1 MLRVFFSPMNH
12 GNGIPA
18 LWRKW
23 PRPILAAGLGTA
35 LCLTAFAGLAGAQRD
50 ARVLHR
56 NLPELVGDSYTI
68 VLGRVVSVK
77 AEPHPQL
84 QNLQTLV
91 VTLQVSEVWK
101 GQAGS
106 TFTFRAFV
114 SHPLDFKE
122 KLGYAG
128 DQDVLLMLTRP
139 SDIGLSSP
147 AGLEQGRF
155 RVSTDAHGNRTVVNG
170 LNNAGLFR
178 NVQKTAPKL
187 DAQLAALPARQLLT
201 QHASGPIAFDDF
213 KTIVQTL
220 VAGSQQ

>member
-1 MLRVFFSPMNH
+1 MCVRKVALLARLVSLAM
-12 GNGIPA
+12 PA
-18 LWRKW
+18 
-23 PRPILAAGLGTA
+23 A
-35 LCLTAFAGLAGAQRD
+35 AQRD

-56 NLPELVGDSYTI
+56 NLAELVGDSYTI
-68 VLGRVVSVK
+68 VLGRVASVK
-77 AEPHPQL
+77 AEPHPQF
-84 QNLQTLV
+84 QNIQTVV

-114 SHPLDFKE
+114 SDPLDFRG

-128 DQDVLLMLTRP
+128 NQDALLKLTKP

-155 RVSTDAHGNRTVVNG
+155 RVNTDAYGNRTVVNG
-170 LNNAGLFR
+170 LSNTGLFR
-178 NVQKTAPKL
+178 NVQKTSPKL

-201 QHASGPIAFDDF
+201 QHASGPITFDDF

>member
-1 MLRVFFSPMNH
+1 MSREACVSRGPRRARRRM
-12 GNGIPA
+12 GVRGIA
-18 LWRKW
+18 L
-23 PRPILAAGLGTA
+23 LVGLV
-35 LCLTAFAGLAGAQRD
+35 LLAGPVAAQRD

-56 NLPELVGDSYTI
+56 NLSELVGDSYTI

-77 AEPHPQL
+77 AEPHPQVPQL
-84 QNLQTLV
+84 HTVV

-114 SHPLDFKE
+114 NHPLDYKE

-128 DQDVLLMLTRP
+128 DQDVLLMLTKP

-155 RVSTDAHGNRTVVNG
+155 RVVTDTQGKRTLTNG
-170 LNNAGLFR
+170 LNNAGLFH
-178 NVQKTAPKL
+178 NVTKSAPKL
-187 DAQLAALPARQLLT
+187 DAQLAGRPARQLLT
-201 QHASGPIAFDDF
+201 QHKSGPIAFDDL
-213 KTIVQTL
+213 KAIVQNL
-220 VAGSQQ
+220 VAGAQP

>member
-1 MLRVFFSPMNH
+1 MSRDASESGSRRKTARRMCVRGVALLVGYVLLAM
-12 GNGIPA
+12 PA
-18 LWRKW
+18 
-23 PRPILAAGLGTA
+23 A
-35 LCLTAFAGLAGAQRD
+35 AQRD

-56 NLPELVGDSYTI
+56 NLSELVGDSYTI

-84 QNLQTLV
+84 QNLQTVV

-114 SHPLDFKE
+114 SDPLDFKG

-128 DQDVLLMLTRP
+128 NQDVLLMLTKP

-155 RVSTDAHGNRTVVNG
+155 RVTTDAHGNRTMVNG

-201 QHASGPIAFDDF
+201 QHASGPILFDDF